1 MTKRKYPRISTDFP
15 GVVYRE
21 TEAGKVFY
29 IRYRREGDR
38 QLIEDRLTGR
48 GWTPA
53 RAAGERNRRIEGK
66 DSNSEIKEQLKVR
79 LETEKALKE
88 AEQSRPTLQ
97 F

>member
-1 MTKRKYPRISTDFP
+1 MRWEIWWEIKLSICGVVKIMTKEISTNQHMNFP

-48 GWTPA
+48 GGH
-53 RAAGERNRRIEGK
+53 RFQGLLGERNRRIE
-66 DSNSEIKEQLKVR
+66 
-79 LETEKALKE
+79 E
-88 AEQSRPTLQ
+88 AKG
-97 F
+97 

>member
-1 MTKRKYPRISTDFP
+1 MTKRKYQRISTDFP

-48 GWTPA
+48 GWTPS
-53 RAAGERNRRIEGK
+53 RAAGERNRRIE
-66 DSNSEIKEQLKVR
+66 DDVLREIHAI
-79 LETEKALKE
+79 ALDMHDI
-88 AEQSRPTLQ
+88 
-97 F
+97 